1 MIYLYRNKL
10 PNYEENTHYFF
21 TNTRDYV
28 SALGEPALSFEEDRY
43 TLNGNIAE
51 IQTPLITDVDNVTYI
66 AWYNVGAW
74 RFFFVRSAVY
84 QSGYAIFTLDVDL
97 WATNIARATLSNI
110 RVKRCNRNVGIGVYD
125 SIPVANSV
133 DFQPLT
139 NNEYSSLDF
148 DESDL
153 AILYVV
159 NASTGNTSLLSS
171 AAGSTTNV
179 YYNVVADLEAATA
192 EGISGTIDNA
202 VSVVGAIY
210 AVLAGAGVTNYDA
223 NVVRAYLVPSSVLR
237 SKITSS
243 LPRFQSKPPYVVL
256 GVDYLTPT
264 GEAAPF
270 KTSITFNR
278 VTPINSKVF
287 AGTKYGGLELPRIT
301 SAAQII
307 YDFIVKQDGLQVVVR
322 CGELSFDITE
332 AFEIGITMN
341 DGNVTSNEQI
351 AKTLQTITGVASGV
365 FQFMSGGV
373 GYVSGA
379 ATVANALTGSISS
392 GNARYVAGGDGVT
405 TFRKRD
411 GSVDYPFYMA
421 LYASVDNE
429 AANARLYG
437 AAFNQQVESIDEI
450 FNADLL
456 GTGSLTD
463 TYFAAEVRVD
473 GVQTD
478 ARDVITSD
486 IRRGIYAV
494 KL

>member
-10 PNYEENTHYFF
+10 PNYEDNTHYFF
-21 TNTRDYV
+21 TDTRDYV
-28 SALGEPALSFEEDRY
+28 AALGDPALSFEEDRY

-51 IQTPLITDVDNVTYI
+51 IKTPLITDVDNVTYI

-84 QSGYAIFTLDVDL
+84 QSGYVIFTLDVDL

-110 RVKRCNRNVGIGVYD
+110 RVTRCNRNVGIGLYD

-139 NNEYSSLDF
+139 NNEFTSLEF

-179 YYNVVADLEAATA
+179 YYNVVSDLETATA
-192 EGISGTIDNA
+192 EGISGNIDNA

-210 AVLAGAGVTNYDA
+210 AVLSAGGTSNYDA
-223 NVVRAYLVPSSVLR
+223 NVVRAYLVPQAVL
-237 SKITSS
+237 KTKVTAS
-243 LPRFQSKPPYVVL
+243 LPRFQSKPPYVTL

-264 GEAAPF
+264 GEVAPF

-278 VTPINSKVF
+278 VLPINSKAF

-301 SAAQII
+301 SASQII
-307 YDFIVKQDGLQVVVR
+307 YDFIVKQDGLQVVVK
-322 CGELSFDITE
+322 CGELSFDITD

-341 DGNVTSNEQI
+341 DGNITSNEQI

-379 ATVANALTGSISS
+379 ATVASALAGSVSS

-421 LYASVDNE
+421 LYASIDNE

-437 AAFNQQVESIDEI
+437 AAFNQQVESVDDI
-450 FNADLL
+450 FGAALL
-456 GTGSLTD
+456 GTGTLTD

-473 GVQTD
+473 GVQID
-478 ARDVITSD
+478 ARDVITAD